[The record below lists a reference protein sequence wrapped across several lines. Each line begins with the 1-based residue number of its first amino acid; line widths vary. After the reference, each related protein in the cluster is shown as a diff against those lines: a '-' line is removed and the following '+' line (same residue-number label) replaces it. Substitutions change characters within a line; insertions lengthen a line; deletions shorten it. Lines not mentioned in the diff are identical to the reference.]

1 MRRTAPRP
9 SRNELRKENGEL
21 YLATE
26 KREKRKG
33 ITMIEWFNDLS
44 NAEKIAVIA
53 ILVPVSLAVV
63 KGLFVLFKWLFRKK
77 NPPST
82 PVNKIDQPGS
92 DNTAIIAVNNK
103 GNIAAGDIKT
113 GINEDVLNAALKA
126 LNTALSMV
134 DTDQSKNLVSE
145 LKKISDEKLSTPIEL
160 VQDKHNDEQKPPL
173 EKEFQLYGEL
183 WKALFDVQSTV
194 VITPTLDCH
203 QRDKST
209 FDVYKER
216 YDIAVEAFNKANR
229 LFNNHRPFYHDDISK
244 ITRNIL
250 SQCRRYIRN
259 VGKMLSSEKKTAELF
274 DEADELL
281 EIIPKAIDEIEKAI
295 KRRIGLLPKS
305 ETNDGVSVSLGRG
318 LMEKITNGSITYK
331 SNTLNH
337 KPLIDLKT
345 PIIGGYVKRND
356 DGQLEVYIQTEMPF
370 RPLQRLNERLGLDSM
385 HLFSESDIISEDS
398 DNPTVFTSST
408 EHILPKGEMV
418 LDLTTWQEVPFP
430 MNYHV
435 QTQTT
440 ASGHLKGKVFQ
451 GKFEAILTYH
461 EIDLKVGLNGD
472 FQVHLA

>member
-1 MRRTAPRP
+1 M
-9 SRNELRKENGEL
+9 L
-21 YLATE
+21 
-26 KREKRKG
+26 
-33 ITMIEWFNDLS
+33 MVEWFNNLTDA
-44 NAEKIAVIA
+44 NKIAIV
-53 ILVPVSLAVV
+53 VPVGLAAIC
-63 KGLFVLFKWLFRKK
+63 GLFGLFKWLLGKQNGPTSQQK
-77 NPPST
+77 TIHQKGSG
-82 PVNKIDQPGS
+82 NKAAVIDGCG
-92 DNTAIIAVNNK
+92 NTA
-103 GNIAAGDIKT
+103 NIAERDIHT

-145 LKKISDEKLSTPIEL
+145 LKNISDEKLSTPIEP
-160 VQDKHNDEQKPPL
+160 VQDKHNNEQKPQL

-194 VITPTLDCH
+194 VITPTLDRRP
-203 QRDKST
+203 RDKST
-209 FDVYKER
+209 FDVYKKR

-229 LFNNHRPFYHDDISK
+229 LFNNHRPFYHDDISE

-250 SQCRRYIRN
+250 SQCRGYIRN
-259 VGKMLSSEKKTAELF
+259 VGKMLSSEKKTAELL

-305 ETNDGVSVSLGRG
+305 EINDGVSVSLGRG
-318 LMEKITNGSITYK
+318 FMEKITNGSITYK
-331 SNTLNH
+331 SNTSNIR
-337 KPLIDLKT
+337 PLIGLKMA
-345 PIIGGYVKRND
+345 IIGGYIKRND
-356 DGQLEVYIQTEMPF
+356 YGQLEVYIQTEIPF
-370 RPLQRLNERLGLDSM
+370 QPLQRLNERLGLNSM
-385 HLFSESDIISEDS
+385 HLFSESDIVSEDS
-398 DNPTVFTSST
+398 GNPTIFTSST

-461 EIDLKVGLNGD
+461 EAALQVGLNGD